1 MRNVRDPAKQRGRLL
16 RLIVVSVRLAWR
28 ADRRLFAASTA
39 LQLCNGALLALQIL
53 VIQKLLDAIIAAQ
66 GNGGSIGGAVAPVIA
81 LVLIMAITT
90 AIAAVGQQWQRLL
103 GELVGRESWTEILDV
118 TTGVE
123 LSTYDSPGFYDH
135 LQRVQTNAIIRPFTL
150 TQALISL
157 IGGLASTVGLAI
169 AVFAIQPL
177 LLPLMFIAAIPL
189 YLGTRLGGRFEFR
202 FAQAQS
208 TRLRLRQY
216 LVTVQTARDEAKEV
230 RAFGLA
236 TTLRGRFAAVYA
248 EFIADL
254 RRHVR
259 RRSAIS
265 LASSLASAAVLAAT
279 LLVIIWLVSDGR
291 LSLASAGAGIVAV
304 RLLASQITT
313 SFSSVA
319 QIYESGLFL
328 EDLRQ
333 FVTTYGQSAQR
344 EDVGS
349 AAPTS
354 FDRVD
359 VRDLVFTYPGADQP
373 ALRGIDMH
381 LRRGQVVALVGEN
394 GSGKTTLAKLL
405 AGLYRADSGQ
415 ISWDGVDTAAFRP
428 TDLRRTIAVIFQD
441 FVHFQLSAADNVEFG
456 RSEAAG
462 DLARLDAATKRSGA
476 HRTIA
481 DLPNGYDTLLSTAY
495 DGGRDLSG
503 GQWQRIALA
512 RAFYRDA
519 SFVILDEPS
528 AALDPRAEHELFTS
542 LRTLFAGRTVLF
554 VSHRMATVR
563 EADQIYVMS
572 EGRMVECG
580 THDELMRLDGN
591 YAELFTLQA
600 EAFSGQAPRRAVPE
614 APVPGQEQTGDPTG
628 RRR

>member
-1 MRNVRDPAKQRGRLL
+1 VQPPARIL
-16 RLIVVSVRLAWR
+16 RLAADSVRLAWR
-28 ADRRLFAASTA
+28 ADRRIFIASTA
-39 LQLCNGALLALQIL
+39 LQLCNGALLALQIF
-53 VIQKLLDAIIAAQ
+53 VIQKLLDSIIAAQ
-66 GNGGSIGGAVAPVIA
+66 NNGGSIAGTVAPVVV
-81 LVLIMAITT
+81 LVLIMGTTT
-90 AIAAVGQQWQRLL
+90 AIGAVEQQWQRLL
-103 GELVGRESWTEILDV
+103 GELVGRESWKEILDV

-135 LQRVQTNAIIRPFTL
+135 LQRVQANAIVRPFTL
-150 TQALISL
+150 TQALITL
-157 IGGLASTVGLAI
+157 IGGLASTVGLGL

-177 LLPLMFIAAIPL
+177 LLPLMLLAAIPL
-189 YLGTRLGGRFEFR
+189 YVGTRLGGRFEFR

-216 LVTVQTARDEAKEV
+216 LVTVQTARQEAKEV

-254 RRHVR
+254 RRHIR
-259 RRSAIS
+259 RRSTIS
-265 LASSLASAAVLAAT
+265 LVTSLASAAILAGT
-279 LLVIIWLVSDGR
+279 LLVIIWLVADGR

-313 SFSSVA
+313 SFSSIA

-328 EDLRQ
+328 DDLRQ
-333 FVTTYGQSAQR
+333 FVSTYGRSAQR
-344 EDVGS
+344 EDVGHP
-349 AAPTS
+349 APAS

-359 VRDLVFTYPGADQP
+359 VRGITFTYPSSHQP
-373 ALRGIDMH
+373 ALRGVHMV
-381 LRRGQVVALVGEN
+381 LPRGQVVALVGEN

-405 AGLYRADSGQ
+405 AGLYRPDAGR
-415 ISWDGVDTAAFRP
+415 IEWDGVDTAEFRAS
-428 TDLRRTIAVIFQD
+428 DLRRAIAVIFQD

-462 DLARLDAATKRSGA
+462 DRSRLDAATLRSGA
-476 HRTIA
+476 RGIIA
-481 DLPNGYDTLLSTAY
+481 ALPKGYDTPLSTAF

-503 GQWQRIALA
+503 GQWQRVALA

-519 SFVILDEPS
+519 PFVILDEPS
-528 AALDPRAEHELFTS
+528 AALDPRAEHELFMS

-554 VSHRMATVR
+554 VSHRMSTVR
-563 EADQIYVMS
+563 DADQIYVMS
-572 EGRMVECG
+572 EGRMVESG
-580 THDELMRLDGN
+580 THEELMRIDGH

-600 EAFSGQAPRRAVPE
+600 AAFSGRGPGQAAPE
-614 APVPGQEQTGDPTG
+614 APVPGQGQTGDPTG
-628 RRR
+628 RPR